1 MRELSHMIS
10 LLDIKFTK
18 EIFTEKELLKEIPVS
33 RATFHR
39 YKAEW
44 CSKGG
49 SLSEMGMFQLKNSRR
64 RFWLAGKFLAWLVSH
79 KVLDKGAFD
88 YEQLDQEQSLL
99 VVNKLEGLNDNR

>member
-1 MRELSHMIS
+1 MIG

-18 EIFTEKELLKEIPVS
+18 EIFTEKE
-33 RATFHR
+33 
-39 YKAEW
+39 
-44 CSKGG
+44 
-49 SLSEMGMFQLKNSRR
+49 
-64 RFWLAGKFLAWLVSH
+64 FLAWLVSH